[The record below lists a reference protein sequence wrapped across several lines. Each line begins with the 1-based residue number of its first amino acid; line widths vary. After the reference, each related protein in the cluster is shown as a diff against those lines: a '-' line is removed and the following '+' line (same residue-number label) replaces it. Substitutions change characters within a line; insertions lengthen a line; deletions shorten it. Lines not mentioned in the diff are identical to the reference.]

1 MAGKVILIRH
11 GETGIEYRGRY
22 IGSMDVPL
30 SPVGRRQASL
40 LTRPLREEKAGKYL
54 CSPLRR
60 AGETFRAALNGSG
73 EEPEL
78 DPGLREV
85 DFGVWEGKTFAEIE
99 SSDPEAVSAWAAQK
113 PDFAF
118 PGGEG
123 ITAFRQ
129 RVAAVGKKIA
139 DAPCETVAVFTHGGV
154 IRALICHYLALD
166 ISHHLYF
173 EVQPASL
180 TTLLLHNGRGVLVGL
195 NDRCHL
201 EELQDG

>member
-1 MAGKVILIRH
+1 MAGKVLLIRH
-11 GETGIEYRGRY
+11 GDTGIEYRGRY
-22 IGSMDVPL
+22 IGSTDVPL
-30 SPVGRRQASL
+30 SPVGRRQALL
-40 LTRPLREEKAGKYL
+40 LTGPLSEEKAGKYL

-60 AGETFRAALNGSG
+60 ARETFQAALNGSG
-73 EEPEL
+73 GAPEL
-78 DPGLREV
+78 DSGLREV
-85 DFGVWEGKTFAEIE
+85 DFGAWEGKTFAEIE
-99 SSDPEAVSAWAAQK
+99 SDDPEAVSAWAAQQ

-123 ITAFRQ
+123 IAAFWQ
-129 RVAAVGKKIA
+129 RVAAAGKKIA

-173 EVQPASL
+173 EIKPASL

-201 EELQDG
+201 GELRHG